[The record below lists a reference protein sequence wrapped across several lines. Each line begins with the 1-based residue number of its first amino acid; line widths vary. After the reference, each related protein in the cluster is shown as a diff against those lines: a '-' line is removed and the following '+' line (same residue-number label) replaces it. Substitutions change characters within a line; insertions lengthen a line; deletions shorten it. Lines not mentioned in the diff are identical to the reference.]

1 MTSLGSQTYT
11 LKELTT
17 IFKDAEYGFLK
28 KMCIDFYGY
37 FIRQQLSVM
46 LKQSPDSFKELK
58 SVLST
63 ISNIR
68 DMSLDVELRF
78 NDIQE
83 KYRTLAMYKVQVPC
97 SMFNHCLFKAK
108 V

>member
-1 MTSLGSQTYT
+1 
-11 LKELTT
+11 
-17 IFKDAEYGFLK
+17 
-28 KMCIDFYGY
+28 
-37 FIRQQLSVM
+37 M
-46 LKQSPDSFKELK
+46 LKQSPDTFKELK

-83 KYRTLAMYKVQVPC
+83 RYRTLAMYKVQVLH
-97 SMFNHCLFKAK
+97 SVFNHCPFKTK